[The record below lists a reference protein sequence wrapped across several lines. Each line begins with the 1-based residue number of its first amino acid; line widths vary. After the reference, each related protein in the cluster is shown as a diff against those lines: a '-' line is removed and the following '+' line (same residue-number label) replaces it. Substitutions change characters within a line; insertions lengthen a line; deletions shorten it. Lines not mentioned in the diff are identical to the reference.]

1 MAKQVRP
8 LTDTKCASLKPK
20 DKEYVEADGGG
31 LYLRVRPTGTKSWI
45 FRYTNRGNDKREKIT
60 LGPYPALSLAKA
72 REEKH
77 KFLRMLAEGVDP
89 KEQLSILLAKKNNVN
104 TLENV
109 VRVWLDA
116 YAVRKSLS
124 EDTKNKQLRKFENHL
139 FPKFKD
145 KAIEQI
151 TLRDLKDALN
161 VIYDHS
167 PDNAQR
173 IRASLI
179 QVYSYAV
186 QHGYIQTN
194 IARDLED
201 MDLSARKNH
210 RATFRSLDLIPQLI
224 RRIKADSGNPL
235 TKLCLLLG
243 LHTFLRSSEIRFARW
258 NEIDF
263 EAEIWRIP
271 PRRRLIK
278 GVKHSDRGAKMKE
291 EHLVPLS
298 KQSIEILEQVYK
310 YSGDCDF
317 VFPSPNNKH
326 IFISENTPNDALR
339 RMGYAKE
346 EISFH
351 GFRALARS
359 ALGEMSIFSRDALEK
374 QMSHQE
380 RNETVGA
387 YTHIAEYLEER
398 EKIMQVWSDWLSVI
412 ENGDYVSPHEYGR
425 NLRLGT
431 VVG

>member
-8 LTDTKCASLKPK
+8 LTDTRCASLRPK
-20 DKEYVEADGGG
+20 DQEYLESDGSG
-31 LYLRVRPTGTKSWI
+31 LCLRVRSTGAKTWI
-45 FRYTNRGNDKREKIT
+45 FRYTSRVNGKREKIT
-60 LGPYPALSLAKA
+60 LGAYPALSLAKA
-72 REEKH
+72 REKRHE
-77 KFLRMLAEGVDP
+77 FLTMLAEGSDP

-116 YAVRKSLS
+116 YAVRKPLS
-124 EDTKNKQLRKFENHL
+124 EDTKSKQLRKFENHL

-145 KAIEQI
+145 KTIEQI

-186 QHGYIQTN
+186 QHSYIQTN

-201 MDLSARKNH
+201 MDLSARKSH

-258 NEIDF
+258 NEIDL
-263 EAEIWRIP
+263 EMKVWRIP
-271 PRRRLIK
+271 SSRTLIE
-278 GVKHSDRGAKMKE
+278 GVKHSDRGAKMKV

-298 KQSIEILEQVYK
+298 EQSIEILKQIYQ
-310 YSGDCDF
+310 YSGSYDF
-317 VFPSPNNKH
+317 VFPSPNNKRN
-326 IFISENTPNDALR
+326 FISENTPNDALR
-339 RMGYAKE
+339 RMGYSKD

-359 ALGEMSIFSRDALEK
+359 ALGEMSMFSRDALEK

-398 EKIMQVWSDWLSVI
+398 EKIMQVWSDWLSAI
-412 ENGDYVSPHEYGR
+412 REW
-425 NLRLGT
+425 RLYKSA
-431 VVG
+431 

>member
-20 DKEYVEADGGG
+20 DREYLESDGSG
-31 LYLRVRPTGTKSWI
+31 LCLRVRPTGAKSWI
-45 FRYTNRGNDKREKIT
+45 FRYTSRVNGKREKIT
-60 LGPYPALSLAKA
+60 LGAYPALSLAKA
-72 REEKH
+72 REKRHELLK
-77 KFLRMLAEGVDP
+77 MLVEGVDP
-89 KEQLSILLAKKNNVN
+89 KQQIAILSAKKNNEN

-109 VRVWLDA
+109 VIAWLDA
-116 YAVRKSLS
+116 YADRKPLS

-139 FPKFKD
+139 FPKFKN
-145 KAIEQI
+145 KVIEQI

-179 QVYSYAV
+179 QVFSYAV
-186 QHGYIQTN
+186 QHSYLPTN

-210 RATFRSLDLIPQLI
+210 RATFRSLDQIPQLI

-243 LHTFLRSSEIRFARW
+243 LHTFLRSSEMRFARW
-258 NEIDF
+258 HEIDL
-263 EAEIWRIP
+263 EMKVWKIP
-271 PRRRLIK
+271 PSRQLIE
-278 GVKHSDRGAKMKE
+278 GVKHSDRGAKMKV
-291 EHLVPLS
+291 EHLIPLS
-298 KQSIEILEQVYK
+298 EQSIQILKQIYQ
-310 YSGDCDF
+310 YSGSCDF
-317 VFPSPNNKH
+317 VFPSPNNKRN
-326 IFISENTPNDALR
+326 FISENTPNDALR
-339 RMGYAKE
+339 RMGYSKE

-359 ALGEMSIFSRDALEK
+359 ALGEMSMFSRDALEK

-398 EKIMQVWSDWLSVI
+398 EKIMQVWSDWLSAI
-412 ENGDYVSPHEYGR
+412 ENGNYISPHEYGR
-425 NLRLGT
+425 RLR
-431 VVG
+431 VGAIVG